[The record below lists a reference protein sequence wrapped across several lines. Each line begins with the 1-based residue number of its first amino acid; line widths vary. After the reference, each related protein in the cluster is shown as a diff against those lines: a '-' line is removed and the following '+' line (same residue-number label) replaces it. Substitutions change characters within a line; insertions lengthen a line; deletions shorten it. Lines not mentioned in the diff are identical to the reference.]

1 VSVDGA
7 QVIHMNGRIYDPQ
20 LGRFLQPDPVIQEP
34 TNAQS
39 WNAYTYVFNNPLAYT
54 DPTGMMSERAWNNV
68 WRGLGLVIS
77 IISMGATS
85 WHMGIST
92 QAGITA
98 AAAGGFFAGYAATGT
113 LKSAVIGA
121 FSAAITAGIAGS
133 GMSGYEQMAAQAV
146 TGGVVESL
154 QGGSFGHGFV
164 AAGLTANFMP
174 QVGGYSAPVRT
185 ALGALIGGTI
195 SAVTGGKFANGAIS
209 GAVQGAMARKP
220 APALEADDSA
230 VTGSANGTDENVDSH
245 TIRQVDLAPG
255 LEMTPEHE
263 TAINN
268 INDALARY
276 GRAVYASG
284 NQEGIRDYN
293 TATLLYDPKA
303 VEAYSAK
310 YGVNA
315 AAYATINKNKI
326 TFGRRAFQHRSSMW
340 GTFGDQTSM
349 TILPMRMS
357 SVYTAYLTH
366 EFGHLHSMYTVDG
379 ELGSANYIRYMRPY
393 LRATGTMMLPIVPKP

>member
-1 VSVDGA
+1 
-7 QVIHMNGRIYDPQ
+7 M
-20 LGRFLQPDPVIQEP
+20 
-34 TNAQS
+34 
-39 WNAYTYVFNNPLAYT
+39 FNNPLAYT

-85 WHMGIST
+85 YYMGIST

-133 GMSGYEQMAAQAV
+133 TMNGYEQMAAQAV

-164 AAGLTANFMP
+164 AAGLTTYFMP

-209 GAVQGAMARKP
+209 GAVQGAMARSPDDIEQRDQLASRRGAGSKWTASGVRRLFEKTEAGRAFLKEFDGDP
-220 APALEADDSA
+220 TEIVRFDRAKDTYPNADGSSEVKNLSNMLEGNYDPETQVIRINSALSNERAALALYHEYRHHLGQNEVNARIQTEQFAIDAGLGVTSPGYRTSA
-230 VTGSANGTDENVDSH
+230 GTVNVDA
-245 TIRQVDLAPG
+245 IRKELNPG
-255 LEMTPEHE
+255 GVLSDHYRPRVRVRT
-263 TAINN
+263 
-268 INDALARY
+268 Y
-276 GRAVYASG
+276 GG
-284 NQEGIRDYN
+284 E
-293 TATLLYDPKA
+293 K
-303 VEAYSAK
+303 
-310 YGVNA
+310 
-315 AAYATINKNKI
+315 
-326 TFGRRAFQHRSSMW
+326 
-340 GTFGDQTSM
+340 
-349 TILPMRMS
+349 
-357 SVYTAYLTH
+357 SVS
-366 EFGHLHSMYTVDG
+366 F
-379 ELGSANYIRYMRPY
+379 
-393 LRATGTMMLPIVPKP
+393 